1 MKVSRLVSRGVASLP
16 DIECDFMSAT
26 TGRPH
31 DLIVISG
38 PPASGKT
45 RLCELMLAAFE
56 AAGGYQGIV
65 QSSDWV
71 QDANREAR
79 VELELWLDE
88 GLEQEGA
95 GPGVGKTARAVVQ
108 FGQKRLGVEVD
119 RAVSRRLAR
128 YDHDPAHGKRE
139 YFAEGRQRAWGARED
154 GTSAVEQALVRCSKD
169 PQKYSCVPRFLA
181 ELRQDPA
188 RSRSFAQGVEL
199 LSPTLRHKP
208 ASRTGDATACFINQ
222 SGNVLRFA
230 ELSSSEAD
238 AVIIAATAAM
248 IGLNHSIIFLD
259 RPELYVPSDRLV
271 AWVQS
276 LARLGENNQ
285 WFVATNDEALAASVQ
300 RSQHISLGRG
310 EDLARPSTRPSWS
323 PS

>member
-1 MKVSRLVSRGVASLP
+1 MKVSRLASRGVASLP

-45 RLCELMLAAFE
+45 RLCELMLAVFE

-71 QDANREAR
+71 HDASSDAR

-88 GLEQEGA
+88 GLEPEGA
-95 GPGVGKTARAVVQ
+95 GAGIGKTARAAVQ
-108 FGQKRLGVEVD
+108 FGSKRLGVEVD

-139 YFAEGRQRAWGARED
+139 YFSEARQRAWGARED
-154 GTSAVEQALVRCSKD
+154 STSEVEQALLRCSKD
-169 PQKYSCVPRFLA
+169 PQKYSCVPRFLG
-181 ELRQDPA
+181 ELRQDAA
-188 RSRSFAQGVEL
+188 RSRNFAHGLEL
-199 LSPTLRHKP
+199 LSPSLRYKP
-208 ASRTGDATACFINQ
+208 AARTGDATACFQNQ
-222 SGNVLRFA
+222 SGDVLRFA

-238 AVIIAATAAM
+238 VVIIAATAAM
-248 IGLNHSIIFLD
+248 IGLNHSIIILD

-285 WFVATNDEALAASVQ
+285 WVVATNDEGLAASVQ
-300 RSQHISLGRG
+300 RSQLISLGRG
-310 EDLARPSTRPSWS
+310 ENLTRPSTRPSWS